1 MGKLITNFWNSN
13 YEIKWKRKRKENRKR
28 KKGKKDNWAT
38 SAQSG
43 PASLYSTHSPHAR
56 ASFMVG

>member
-1 MGKLITNFWNSN
+1 MKSSGK
-13 YEIKWKRKRKENRKR
+13 EKERKTEKG
-28 KKGKKDNWAT
+28 KKGKIDNWAT

-43 PASLYSTHSPHAR
+43 PASLYSTRSPHAR